1 MSTSSSLTLCE
12 ESRRVCEEEGGATAA
27 PENSAHQQPENPLKL
42 KLKKAK
48 KDDKKIKWTEDT
60 VDNEGKKL
68 IFPES
73 LFLNPHGFESL
84 ISLKT
89 LKNRTF

>member
-12 ESRRVCEEEGGATAA
+12 ESRRVCEEEGAA

-60 VDNEGKKL
+60 VDNEGKQL
-68 IFPES
+68 IFPRAY
-73 LFLNPHGFESL
+73 F
-84 ISLKT
+84 
-89 LKNRTF
+89 